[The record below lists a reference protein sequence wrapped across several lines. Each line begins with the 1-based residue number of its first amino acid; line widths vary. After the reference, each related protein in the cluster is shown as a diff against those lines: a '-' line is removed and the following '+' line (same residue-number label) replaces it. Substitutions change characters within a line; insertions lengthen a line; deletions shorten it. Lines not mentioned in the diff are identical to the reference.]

1 MNDPI
6 FPAEQSS
13 SAPVTVRNTVHD
25 NGDEDVDLV
34 QLAITL
40 LRAKRQIALWTLIAT
55 LVGLVVSLLLKPVFT
70 AETVIMPPQQ
80 AQSSAASLIAGQL
93 GALGGLAGGAS
104 SALGLKNPSDL
115 FIGIL
120 KSKTIADNLV
130 NQFHLLSV
138 YHAKLQVDARKQLK
152 SNTVAEASKDGLIH
166 ITVKD
171 HDPVRAA
178 GLANGYVDQL
188 YQMNAKLA
196 ISEAAQRRL
205 FFDQQLNAEKAALA
219 AAEDDLK
226 KTEEKTGVIQLTG
239 QAEMTIASIANIQ
252 AEIQSR
258 EVELEVTRT
267 FATDHNPEVLRLQQE
282 IASLKSQLATLENS
296 QQKMAPGDVQVPS
309 GRVPAVGLEYL
320 RKEREVRYHEALF
333 ELLAK
338 QREAATL
345 DEAKSAPL
353 IQVVDRAEVPERKS
367 GPPRLLITV
376 GCGVL
381 GFILGCAW
389 ILIRSALNNLEQ
401 DPEQAAQM
409 HELKAA
415 LRLRQG

>member
-1 MNDPI
+1 M
-6 FPAEQSS
+6 
-13 SAPVTVRNTVHD
+13 
-25 NGDEDVDLV
+25 
-34 QLAITL
+34 
-40 LRAKRQIALWTLIAT
+40 
-55 LVGLVVSLLLKPVFT
+55 
-70 AETVIMPPQQ
+70 
-80 AQSSAASLIAGQL
+80 
-93 GALGGLAGGAS
+93 
-104 SALGLKNPSDL
+104 
-115 FIGIL
+115 
-120 KSKTIADNLV
+120 
-130 NQFHLLSV
+130 SV
-138 YHAKLQVDARKQLK
+138 YHDKLHIQARKVLK
-152 SNTVAEASKDGLIH
+152 SNTVAEAAKNGLIT
-166 ITVKD
+166 ITVQD

-196 ISEAAQRRL
+196 IGEAAQRRL
-205 FFDQQLNAEKAALA
+205 FFDEQLNAEKTALA
-219 AAEDDLK
+219 AAEEDLK
-226 KTEEKTGVIQLTG
+226 QTEEKTGVIQLTG

-267 FATDHNPEVLRLQQE
+267 FATDHNPDVTRLQQE

-309 GRVPAVGLEYL
+309 GKVPEVGLAYL
-320 RKEREVRYHEALF
+320 RKAREVKYHETLF

-353 IQVVDRAEVPERKS
+353 IQVVDHAEVPEQKS
-367 GPPRLLITV
+367 GPPRILIIL

-381 GFILGCAW
+381 GFILGSVW
-389 ILIRSALNNLEQ
+389 TLIRNALNKLEQ
-401 DPEQAAQM
+401 DPRQAARL

-415 LRLRQG
+415 LSRRQG